1 MEALA
6 TLLLTASTTALYLS
20 PFPARPAPAR
30 ADVGEAA
37 LVSLCCSAALLLS
50 GPAHAAVSM
59 ESALAEAADASYP
72 ILRAATPASV
82 SKLADLAGQAS
93 PSDLA
98 KAIDLGPDVALTVPA
113 DKAAA
118 ASAALSA
125 AVSELSPATCALFP
139 LPPTVLQSLQSLQTA
154 ADPTKLAAA
163 RKLLPPT
170 LPGNEGSIC
179 LPPRASLK
187 TLVLANANALA
198 AADAATLNAFEAQ
211 ADRAFKSIPIGARVA
226 ELPTLQVQVGE
237 LSERRTLKAALAKVD
252 TARKADTS
260 RKRAAEAPLSASS
273 QQLGDRSFRLGQ
285 ANPWYNRGTGLR

>member
-1 MEALA
+1 MLFFFF
-6 TLLLTASTTALYLS
+6 ASTAALHLG
-20 PFPARPAPAR
+20 PFSARPAPAR

-37 LVSLCCSAALLLS
+37 LVSLCCTAALLLS

-82 SKLADLAGQAS
+82 SKLAGLARQAS
-93 PSDLA
+93 PAELA
-98 KAIDLGPDVALTVPA
+98 KAIDLGLDVALSVPA

-125 AVSELSPATCALFP
+125 AVSQLSPATCALFP
-139 LPPTVLQSLQSLQTA
+139 LPPTVLQGLQTA

-170 LPGNEGSIC
+170 PPGSEAGIC
-179 LPPRASLK
+179 LPPRASLPK
-187 TLVLANANALA
+187 LVLAEANALA
-198 AADAATLNAFEAQ
+198 AADATTLRAFEAQ
-211 ADRAFKSIPIGARVA
+211 AELAFKSIPIGARVA
-226 ELPTLQVQVGE
+226 ELPDGKLQVQVGE
-237 LSERRTLKAALAKVD
+237 LAERRALKAALAKVD
-252 TARKADTS
+252 VVRKADTS

-273 QQLGDRSFRLGQ
+273 QQLGDRAFRLGQ